1 MATGSETGPGPA
13 HDSVQHL
20 AHHFATPKQQYDSA
34 KSGMWLFLST
44 EILLFS
50 GLFCAY
56 AVYRANHPEIFI
68 YAHQYLDKTLGGVN
82 TLVLILSS
90 LTAAWAVR
98 AAQMGQRRLL
108 IGLLA
113 ATIFCGLCFLG
124 IKGIEYEHK
133 WKHGLLWG
141 ARFHPETVHAVA
153 PDQPGVQAP
162 GGSVLPGVSVT
173 PGASV
178 APAAPVASAGSS
190 ASGASPPPV
199 TSVAAGSAGRSA
211 APGDPLQIRTNIVS
225 AARGPAG
232 LAKPSTAAGAAAEE
246 VGSRSARSGASS
258 SEPGAPLGDRPQ
270 NVQVFFSIYF
280 AMTGLHALH
289 VIGGLVAF
297 TFLLVRA
304 ARGQFGPDYY
314 TPVDLTALY
323 WHVVDLVW
331 IYLFPLL
338 YLIR

>member
-1 MATGSETGPGPA
+1 MTTGKNRVNGAGAVAGPA
-13 HDSVQHL
+13 SGASPHL

-56 AVYRANHPEIFI
+56 AVYRANHPDVFI
-68 YAHQYLDKTLGGVN
+68 YAHQFLDKTLGGIN

-98 AAQMGQRRLL
+98 AAQLGQRRLL

-113 ATIFCGLCFLG
+113 ATLVCGFCFLG

-133 WKHGLLWG
+133 WKHGLLPG
-141 ARFHPETVHAVA
+141 KSFHPELSSEPEAMPDAGHSTA
-153 PDQPGVQAP
+153 P
-162 GGSVLPGVSVT
+162 
-173 PGASV
+173 
-178 APAAPVASAGSS
+178 PAAAG
-190 ASGASPPPV
+190 PE
-199 TSVAAGSAGRSA
+199 
-211 APGDPLQIRTNIVS
+211 DPLQIR
-225 AARGPAG
+225 AKMAPPARGPAG
-232 LAKPSTAAGAAAEE
+232 LAKPVPARGRTASGRH
-246 VGSRSARSGASS
+246 GSETSPADQPR
-258 SEPGAPLGDRPQ
+258 

-289 VIGGLVAF
+289 VIGGMTAF
-297 TFLLVRA
+297 AVLLIRA
-304 ARGQFGPDYY
+304 SKGHFSPDYY

-323 WHVVDLVW
+323 WHLVDLIW

>member
-1 MATGSETGPGPA
+1 MAAGRETGTGPA
-13 HDSVQHL
+13 QHPATQLARDPAGHAATPHL

-44 EILLFS
+44 EVLLFS

-56 AVYRANHPEIFI
+56 AVYRSNHPDVFI
-68 YAHQYLDKTLGGVN
+68 YAHQYLDKTLGGIN

-98 AAQMGQRRLL
+98 AAQLGQRRLL

-113 ATIFCGLCFLG
+113 ATLFCACCFLG

-141 ARFHPETVHAVA
+141 KRYHPETSEVA
-153 PDQPGVQAP
+153 TASGSQASASTRSSAEAAAAAAAAAP
-162 GGSVLPGVSVT
+162 GRAPSRPG
-173 PGASV
+173 
-178 APAAPVASAGSS
+178 
-190 ASGASPPPV
+190 
-199 TSVAAGSAGRSA
+199 
-211 APGDPLQIRTNIVS
+211 APGDPLQIRSNIS
-225 AARGPAG
+225 PAARGPAG
-232 LAKPSTAAGAAAEE
+232 LAGPATAA
-246 VGSRSARSGASS
+246 
-258 SEPGAPLGDRPQ
+258 SEPVVPSGDRPK

-280 AMTGLHALH
+280 LMTGLHALH
-289 VIGGLVAF
+289 VIGGMAAF
-297 TFLLVRA
+297 TVLLVRA
-304 ARGQFGPDYY
+304 SRGHFSPDYY

-338 YLIR
+338 YLVR

>member
-1 MATGSETGPGPA
+1 MAPGKDTGPGPA
-13 HDSVQHL
+13 HDSANHL

-56 AVYRANHPEIFI
+56 AVYRANHPEVFI
-68 YAHQYLDKTLGGVN
+68 YAHQYLDKTLGGIN

-98 AAQMGQRRLL
+98 AAQLGQRRLL

-113 ATIFCGLCFLG
+113 ATLFCGCCFLG
-124 IKGIEYEHK
+124 IKGVEYEHK

-141 ARFHPETVHAVA
+141 RRFHPGTSQVAASAEPAASDPGSASIRPTVSAA
-153 PDQPGVQAP
+153 
-162 GGSVLPGVSVT
+162 
-173 PGASV
+173 PGAS
-178 APAAPVASAGSS
+178 ATPETPVAA
-190 ASGASPPPV
+190 AVPV
-199 TSVAAGSAGRSA
+199 IPGSAGRSA
-211 APGDPLQIRTNIVS
+211 APGSPVPLRSNIAP

-232 LAKPSTAAGAAAEE
+232 LARSSTADGATSGWEAEGRSSLAGAS
-246 VGSRSARSGASS
+246 GSK
-258 SEPGAPLGDRPQ
+258 PGVPPGDRPK

-289 VIGGLVAF
+289 VIGGITAF
-297 TFLLVRA
+297 AVLLVRA
-304 ARGQFGPDYY
+304 SRGHFSPDYY

-323 WHVVDLVW
+323 WHVVDLIW

>member
-1 MATGSETGPGPA
+1 MAADSEKGPDPA
-13 HDSVQHL
+13 ANLAGHL

-56 AVYRANHPEIFI
+56 AVYRANHPEIFV
-68 YAHQYLDKTLGGVN
+68 YAHHFLDKTLGAVN

-98 AAQMGQRRLL
+98 AAQLGQRRLL
-108 IGLLA
+108 VGLLA
-113 ATIFCGLCFLG
+113 ATIFCACCFLG
-124 IKGIEYEHK
+124 VKGIEYQQK

-141 ARFHPETVHAVA
+141 ARYHPETAQAVA
-153 PDQPGVQAP
+153 A
-162 GGSVLPGVSVT
+162 
-173 PGASV
+173 A
-178 APAAPVASAGSS
+178 APAAPAP
-190 ASGASPPPV
+190 GASLVPGALATPAKPAA
-199 TSVAAGSAGRSA
+199 VATPNPAGRSG
-211 APGDPLQIRTNIVS
+211 PPTDPTQIRSNITP

-232 LAKPSTAAGAAAEE
+232 LARPGAVGAAATSED
-246 VGSRSARSGASS
+246 ASGRATR
-258 SEPGAPLGDRPQ
+258 PGAASTEPVVPPADQPK
-270 NVQVFFSIYF
+270 NVQVFFTIYF

-289 VIGGLVAF
+289 VIGGITAF
-297 TFLLVRA
+297 SVLLVRA
-304 ARGQFGPDYY
+304 ARGHFSPDYY

-323 WHVVDLVW
+323 WHLVDLVW